1 MLHPT
6 PHDRGG
12 GSPIV
17 RFVDVHAGYST
28 TPVLEDVDLTVMPGD
43 FVGILG
49 PSGSG
54 KTTLLRT
61 ILGATRLLQGE
72 VTVRG
77 VSTAKGTPRAG
88 YVPQL
93 ETIDWTFPVSVEEV
107 VLMGRAMNNPFLP
120 WHKT

>member
-28 TPVLEDVDLTVMPGD
+28 TPVLEDIDLTVMPGD

-77 VSTAKGTPRAG
+77 VSTAKDTLRAPATCHSWRPSTG
-88 YVPQL
+88 LFQCQ
-93 ETIDWTFPVSVEEV
+93 WKRSS
-107 VLMGRAMNNPFLP
+107 
-120 WHKT
+120 